1 MSGKQSF
8 ETIWQRIVEHQG
20 QDFRTKKDKIFT
32 YRIEEGAWFRPYPG
46 GEPTNRRISRAALE
60 QAWNVWPVEGPSKF
74 PKSLMGPSYVWGI
87 FSDPRITGGA
97 VGS

>member
-1 MSGKQSF
+1 MNGKQSF
-8 ETIWQRIVEHQG
+8 ETIWQRIVDLAG
-20 QDFRTKKDKIFT
+20 QEFQTTTGRTFT
-32 YRIEEGAWFRPYPG
+32 FRIEDGTWFRPCPG

-74 PKSLMGPSYVWGI
+74 PKSLMGTSYIWGI